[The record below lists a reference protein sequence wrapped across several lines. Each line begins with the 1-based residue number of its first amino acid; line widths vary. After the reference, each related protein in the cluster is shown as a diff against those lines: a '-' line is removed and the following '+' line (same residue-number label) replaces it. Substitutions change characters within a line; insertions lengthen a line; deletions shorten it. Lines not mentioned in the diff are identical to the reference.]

1 MELALAISIIL
12 SNLSNDEHYIKI
24 LLGVDE
30 WKKRYLKQ
38 LELEDSAE
46 GEVSSISNTLG
57 GENIQLDEE
66 FVLQQKEV
74 ERITGLFNLLSHPDP
89 FISE

>member
-1 MELALAISIIL
+1 MAISIIL

-30 WKKRYLKQ
+30 WKTRYLKQ